1 MLVSLNWLK
10 EFVDIKMS
18 PYDFGE
24 ALTMSGTKVE
34 TLTVVAENVANIF
47 TGKITKIEPHPN
59 ADKLIVCTVDMGT
72 DERVIV
78 TAARNVFVGAIVPVA
93 VDGAVLANGTKIGTN
108 DFRGLLS
115 YGMFC

>member
-1 MLVSLNWLK
+1 
-10 EFVDIKMS
+10 
-18 PYDFGE
+18 
-24 ALTMSGTKVE
+24 
-34 TLTVVAENVANIF
+34 
-47 TGKITKIEPHPN
+47 
-59 ADKLIVCTVDMGT
+59 MGT

-115 YGMFC
+115 YGMFCSIEELGMNTDLFSKEMVEGILILPENTPLGMDARELLWLDDVIINMGANL